1 MFAYNRNNVIWCWY
15 NGENKHLVI
24 HKYNVYRSP
33 NVGLFVRTNDQ
44 TLLLP
49 FGFAESKTKKLKEYL
64 AVENIIHA
72 SVAGTR
78 LIGPMTVM
86 NNNGILLPSTVSDE
100 EIRILKKTGLN
111 VERLKSKF
119 TAVGNLISANDKGAI
134 VSSLFKGEVDQHIND
149 ILGVPF
155 QTMSIGGFVQ
165 VGSMVVATNAGAIVH
180 PKANDAEIHRISE
193 ILQVVAEPATVNGG
207 SPFLSSGIIA
217 NFSSVIVGNLTTG
230 PELIMISRALKV

>member
-1 MFAYNRNNVIWCWY
+1 M
-15 NGENKHLVI
+15 
-24 HKYNVYRSP
+24 
-33 NVGLFVRTNDQ
+33 GLFTRTNDN

-49 FGFAESKTKKLKEYL
+49 FGFAETKTNKLKEYL
-64 AVENIIHA
+64 DVEKIIHV

-78 LIGPMTVM
+78 LMGPMTVM

-100 EIRILKKTGLN
+100 EIQILKQTGLN

-119 TAVGNLISANDKGAI
+119 TAIGNLISANDKGAI
-134 VSSLFKGEVDQHIND
+134 VSNLFKGEVDQD
-149 ILGVPF
+149 IKDTLGVPI

-165 VGSMVVATNAGAIVH
+165 AGSMVVATNAGAIVH
-180 PKANDAEIHRISE
+180 PKANDAEISKISE
-193 ILQVVAEPATVNGG
+193 ILQVEAEPATVNGG

>member
-1 MFAYNRNNVIWCWY
+1 M
-15 NGENKHLVI
+15 VI
-24 HKYNVYRSP
+24 HKYEVYRSS
-33 NVGLFVRTNDQ
+33 NVGLFTRTNDN

-49 FGFAESKTKKLKEYL
+49 FGFADTKTNKLKEYL
-64 AVENIIHA
+64 DVEKIIHV

-100 EIRILKKTGLN
+100 EIQILKQTGLN

-119 TAVGNLISANDKGAI
+119 TAIGNLISANDKGAI
-134 VSSLFKGEVDQHIND
+134 VSNLFKGEVDQD
-149 ILGVPF
+149 IKDTLGVPI
-155 QTMSIGGFVQ
+155 QTMAIGGFVQ
-165 VGSMVVATNAGAIVH
+165 AGSMVVATNAGAIVH
-180 PKANDAEIHRISE
+180 PKANDAEISRISE
-193 ILQVVAEPATVNGG
+193 ILQVEAEPATVNGG
-207 SPFLSSGIIA
+207 SPFLSSGVIA

>member
-1 MFAYNRNNVIWCWY
+1 M
-15 NGENKHLVI
+15 
-24 HKYNVYRSP
+24 
-33 NVGLFVRTNDQ
+33 GLFTRTNDN

-49 FGFAESKTKKLKEYL
+49 FGFADTKTNKLKEYL
-64 AVENIIHA
+64 DVEKIIHV

-78 LIGPMTVM
+78 LMGPMTVM

-100 EIRILKKTGLN
+100 EIQILKQTGLN

-119 TAVGNLISANDKGAI
+119 TAIGNLISANDKGAI
-134 VSSLFKGEVDQHIND
+134 VSNLFKGEVNQD
-149 ILGVPF
+149 IKDTLGVPI

-180 PKANDAEIHRISE
+180 PKANDAEISRISE
-193 ILQVVAEPATVNGG
+193 ILQVEAEPATVNGG

>member
-1 MFAYNRNNVIWCWY
+1 M
-15 NGENKHLVI
+15 VI
-24 HKYNVYRSP
+24 HKYDVYRST
-33 NVGLFVRTNDQ
+33 NVGLFTRTNDN

-49 FGFAESKTKKLKEYL
+49 FGFADTKTNKLKEYL
-64 AVENIIHA
+64 DVEKIIHV

-78 LIGPMTVM
+78 LMGPMTVM
-86 NNNGILLPSTVSDE
+86 NNNGILLPSTVSEE
-100 EIRILKKTGLN
+100 EIQILKQTGLN

-119 TAVGNLISANDKGAI
+119 TAIGNLISANDKGAI
-134 VSSLFKGEVDQHIND
+134 VSNLFKGEVNQD
-149 ILGVPF
+149 IKDTLGVPI

-180 PKANDAEIHRISE
+180 PKANDAEISRISE
-193 ILQVVAEPATVNGG
+193 ILQVEAEPATVNGG
-207 SPFLSSGIIA
+207 SPYLSSGIIA

>member
-1 MFAYNRNNVIWCWY
+1 M
-15 NGENKHLVI
+15 
-24 HKYNVYRSP
+24 
-33 NVGLFVRTNDQ
+33 GLFTRTNDN

-49 FGFAESKTKKLKEYL
+49 FGFAETKTNKLKEYL
-64 AVENIIHA
+64 DVEKIIHV

-78 LIGPMTVM
+78 LMGPMTVM

-100 EIRILKKTGLN
+100 EIQILKQTGLN

-119 TAVGNLISANDKGAI
+119 TAIGNLISANDKGAI
-134 VSSLFKGEVDQHIND
+134 VSNLFKGEVNQD
-149 ILGVPF
+149 IKDTLGVPI
-155 QTMSIGGFVQ
+155 QTMSIGGFIQ

-180 PKANDAEIHRISE
+180 PKANDAEISKISE
-193 ILQVVAEPATVNGG
+193 ILQVEAEPATVNGG
-207 SPFLSSGIIA
+207 SPYLSSGIIA

>member
-1 MFAYNRNNVIWCWY
+1 M
-15 NGENKHLVI
+15 
-24 HKYNVYRSP
+24 
-33 NVGLFVRTNDQ
+33 GLFTRTNDN

-49 FGFAESKTKKLKEYL
+49 FGFAETKTNKLKEYL
-64 AVENIIHA
+64 DVEKIIHV

-78 LIGPMTVM
+78 LMGPMTVM

-100 EIRILKKTGLN
+100 EIQILKQTGLN

-119 TAVGNLISANDKGAI
+119 TAIGNLISANDKGAI
-134 VSSLFKGEVDQHIND
+134 VSNLFKDEVNQD
-149 ILGVPF
+149 IKDTLGVPI
-155 QTMSIGGFVQ
+155 QTMSIGGFIQ

-180 PKANDAEIHRISE
+180 PKADDAEISRISE
-193 ILQVVAEPATVNGG
+193 ILQVEAEPATVNGG
-207 SPFLSSGIIA
+207 SPYLSSGIIA

>member
-1 MFAYNRNNVIWCWY
+1 M
-15 NGENKHLVI
+15 
-24 HKYNVYRSP
+24 
-33 NVGLFVRTNDQ
+33 GLFTRTNDN

-49 FGFAESKTKKLKEYL
+49 FGFAETKTNKLKEYL
-64 AVENIIHA
+64 DVEKIIHV

-78 LIGPMTVM
+78 LMGPMTVM

-100 EIRILKKTGLN
+100 EIQILKQTGLN

-119 TAVGNLISANDKGAI
+119 TAIGNLISANDKGAI
-134 VSSLFKGEVDQHIND
+134 VSNLFKGEVNQD
-149 ILGVPF
+149 IKDTLGVPI

-180 PKANDAEIHRISE
+180 PKANDAEISKISE
-193 ILQVVAEPATVNGG
+193 ILQVEAEPATVNGG

-217 NFSSVIVGNLTTG
+217 NLRSVIVGNLTTG